1 MKKFY
6 ADNKF
11 VPSTPKT
18 YEVRYLENK
27 EPSKLSKL
35 ASWLGMKTVDNCSY
49 SNCPYPSVPFNL
61 AISVD
66 GQNRNWA
73 RNSNND
79 ALPGNWAYSSHIL
92 GDYYWKGDIR
102 LNRIDQARETVR
114 YIDNDY
120 LWVVNA
126 AGLYCVENGKFCK
139 NARHVVS
146 ECIYY
151 HERGGTINEIKVIDS
166 DLHKWAEWTVKTAAI
181 AAATAANPLATAG
194 IGAGTW
200 LAAKGLEH
208 RPGASESESKFFGSV
223 SNFGGDAAKSGILG
237 WAGGKADKFVEGLGL
252 KNLPGNQKD
261 FCGWG
266 EVTDKTASKFSD
278 YSSVKIAKEIGS
290 SGMGSLAEHQ
300 YNRAN
305 GKNCDSG
312 CPFCDD

>member
-1 MKKFY
+1 M
-6 ADNKF
+6 
-11 VPSTPKT
+11 
-18 YEVRYLENK
+18 
-27 EPSKLSKL
+27 
-35 ASWLGMKTVDNCSY
+35 
-49 SNCPYPSVPFNL
+49 
-61 AISVD
+61 
-66 GQNRNWA
+66 
-73 RNSNND
+73 
-79 ALPGNWAYSSHIL
+79 
-92 GDYYWKGDIR
+92 
-102 LNRIDQARETVR
+102 NRIDQARDAVSLMNN
-114 YIDNDY
+114 DN
-120 LWVVNA
+120 LFVVNEI
-126 AGLYCVENGKFCK
+126 GLFCVENGKFCK
-139 NARHVVS
+139 NAKHIIN
-146 ECIYY
+146 ECISH
-151 HERGGTINEIKVIDS
+151 HERGGGVVEAETIAS
-166 DLHKWAEWTVKTAAI
+166 DLHKYAKWTVKTVAI